1 MKVYNETWLRNR
13 AIQAKANYWQKKG
26 LLTNEQLT
34 AVKTHFPDEFYNPNI
49 WIKIGLFIFTCLGCS
64 FALGLTSVFF
74 MAIFDDVLG
83 SGLLSFVYAG
93 LFYAFLTFIATG
105 RKLYHSGV
113 DNALLYGAVGWFTTG
128 MFLVLSKITNDEVWL
143 YGLLLLPVLIF
154 AVIRHADWLITV
166 GAYICFFFV
175 ISALCFKFPVGKL
188 ILPFVF
194 MVFSGV
200 IYFVKKRFFEPDKL
214 FYWAD
219 CLSIIEIL
227 ALITFYLGGNYG
239 IVREGNAAI
248 TGTSGQIAFAPLF
261 YAFTVLIPAAY
272 LYFGIRQKNRILIVL
287 GLLATVASVITF
299 KLYFSIAPPEIT
311 LTIAG
316 IVLIGIAWGCIRYLR
331 PPKHGYTYE
340 QDKEADNLNVE
351 ATIIAQTLGKTAQ
364 PQSGLQYGEGS
375 FGGGGAGDKY

>member
-93 LFYAFLTFIATG
+93 LFYAFLTFIVTG

-194 MVFSGV
+194 MMFSGV
-200 IYFVKKRFFEPDKL
+200 IYFVKKRFFEHDKL

-227 ALITFYLGGNYG
+227 ALITFYLGGNYAV
-239 IVREGNAAI
+239 VREGNGVI

-272 LYFGIRQKNRILIVL
+272 LYFGLRQKNRILIVL
-287 GLLATVASVITF
+287 GLLAAVASVITF

-316 IVLIGIAWGCIRYLR
+316 FALIGIAWGCIRYLR

-364 PQSGLQYGEGS
+364 PQSGLQFGEGS